1 MDHSKLQKRHF
12 SALKEKYQVGE
23 FKSIASDSL
32 LYLIL
37 RKADLDIEITDLEF
51 RWLEKN
57 KLFKTVELIGLQQYK
72 AKDKERL
79 EIEFSQLRAKYHVP
93 SELEFSVSSSVYSIL
108 AKLDSGYSLLDTEIE
123 LLYNH
128 GLADTATLIQD
139 ILTFS
144 RLTIKY
150 QAIKQLSQLNQF
162 PEEPLYVILRKL
174 DAGEDLSNSEA
185 DWLLENGFEK
195 TLEVYWRQ
203 QEEKKAEVDFLALKS
218 NYQVGDY
225 PDMSSSS
232 ILYTILKKLQ
242 KKQDLGD
249 NECEWLKQ
257 ENLTKLLEI
266 DQRRKQ
272 SRLFAELK
280 RKFKATQYKTLDPTS
295 PLFIILVKMDG
306 SSFKGPDNRVSEKD
320 IQWLLQ
326 QELSETAK
334 IAEQIYFKALKNK
347 YKIVGEIDTEPFYEI
362 MLKLE
367 REERLN
373 SKQVIQLI
381 AEGHL
386 SRYGKIAI
394 AYYRL
399 EAIFYE
405 KEYQRTRNK
414 WSLTS
419 ASSNWRK
426 ANESKKALKVTDDV
440 QWDKIKDPNL
450 KSALSVTRGAA
461 FRDLSK
467 LDEAEKLAQQA
478 MEYQP
483 NNHQPYTLMGAIC
496 YDKGQYSSG
505 DHWFDM
511 AIERGAK
518 IQDVD
523 DEIQRVV
530 RMTKDKEQ
538 RREAAAYLF
547 NKDSKRYSWASLYQ
561 TM

>member
-1 MDHSKLQKRHF
+1 MDHSNLPKRHF
-12 SALKEKYQVGE
+12 AALKDKYQVGD
-23 FKSIASDSL
+23 FKSIASDSF

-37 RKADLDIEITDLEF
+37 RKADLALEITDLEF

-57 KLFKTVELIGLQQYK
+57 KLFKTIELIGLQQYK

-79 EIEFSQLRAKYHVP
+79 EAEFSNLRAKYHVP

-123 LLYNH
+123 LLYSH
-128 GLADTATLIQD
+128 GLAETATLIQD
-139 ILTFS
+139 ILAFS

-150 QAIKQLSQLNQF
+150 QAIKQLSRLNQF
-162 PEEPLYVILRKL
+162 PEEPLYAILRKL
-174 DAGEDLSNSEA
+174 NAGEDLSDSEA
-185 DWLLENGFEK
+185 DWLLNNGFEQ

-203 QEEKKAEVDFLALKS
+203 QEEKKAEVEFLALKS
-218 NYQVGDY
+218 SYQVGDY
-225 PDMSSSS
+225 PDKSSSS
-232 ILYTILKKLQ
+232 ILYTILKKIQ
-242 KKQDLGD
+242 KKRDLGD

-257 ENLTKLLEI
+257 ENLTKLLRI
-266 DQRRKQ
+266 DEGRKQ

-280 RKFKATQYKTLDPTS
+280 RKFKATQYKTLDPAS
-295 PLFIILVKMDG
+295 PLFTILVNMDG
-306 SSFKGPDNRVSEKD
+306 SSFKGPNNRVSEKD
-320 IQWLLQ
+320 IQWLLK

-334 IAEQIYFKALKNK
+334 IAKNIHFRVLKNK
-347 YKIVGEIDTEPFYEI
+347 YKIVGKIDVDQFYEI

-367 REERLN
+367 RKERLD

-399 EAIFYE
+399 EAIFCE
-405 KEYQRTRNK
+405 KEYQRTRNQ

-426 ANESKKALKVTDDV
+426 ANESEKALKATGDV
-440 QWDKIKDPNL
+440 QWGKIKDLNL

-461 FRDLSK
+461 FRDLDK
-467 LDEAEKLAQQA
+467 LNEAEKLARQA

-483 NNHQPYTLMGAIC
+483 KSHQPCTLMGAIC
-496 YDKGQYSSG
+496 YDRGQYSDG
-505 DHWFDM
+505 DLWFDM

-518 IQDVD
+518 TQDVD
-523 DEIQRVV
+523 DEIQRVI

-547 NKDSKRYSWASLYQ
+547 KKDPKRYGWASLYQ